1 MDIEIGV
8 ILTRNID
15 SVKYREIGT
24 VRHRGNSSDCFISTH
39 QLSVP
44 KAIIITDNRYHLI

>member
-15 SVKYREIGT
+15 IDSVKYREIGT
-24 VRHRGNSSDCFISTH
+24 VRYRGNLGIALSRPISCP
-39 QLSVP
+39 QS
-44 KAIIITDNRYHLI
+44 NYYR